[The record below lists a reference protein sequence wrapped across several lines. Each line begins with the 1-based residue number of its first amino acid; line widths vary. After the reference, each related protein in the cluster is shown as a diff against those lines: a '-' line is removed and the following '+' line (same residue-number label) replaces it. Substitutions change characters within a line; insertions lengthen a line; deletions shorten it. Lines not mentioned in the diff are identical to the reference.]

1 MVGWLLW
8 VPMCL
13 LCLARTGEPGFSK
26 RPCLNKLSEEP
37 LKKALGVNFQAP
49 YTHARAPHTHSDP
62 SNTNKHTQKHAT
74 ERGGGE
80 EEGRRGGI
88 NKYTHKQA
96 TERNGE
102 GRGEFLSRG
111 AIPWRLVSHFCQSQL
126 KLMSFSYSGNQS
138 HTVNKGKSD

>member
-1 MVGWLLW
+1 MR
-8 VPMCL
+8 L
-13 LCLARTGEPGFSK
+13 LCLARTGEPGFSQ

-96 TERNGE
+96 TERKGE
-102 GRGEFLSRG
+102 GRGKFLSRG